1 VRAVPDA
8 RSLALLLLT
17 VVVWGYNWVPLKIAA
32 VEIDPWWFGAWRVG
46 GGALTLFL
54 VLALARRSMAPPPGR
69 AYLAIGLTQV
79 AGLVLFSTLALRFG
93 GVANVTALIFTMPLF
108 TAIFAYALV
117 RERLSAVRIAWLL
130 VAAAGII
137 VVASGIHARAEI
149 VGAALAAA
157 GGASWALGNVLQRR
171 AAYRID
177 LLRLIAWQQLVAF
190 VPLAV
195 LALSVGRPVAHL
207 DFGIAVA
214 ATFAAVVGSGLAW
227 LWWGSA
233 LASLPANTVA
243 LASFAIPVIAALSAW
258 VQLGAA
264 PPPLTALGLA
274 IVVIGLSG
282 SVLAGAAE
290 LRRPAS
296 SRATA
301 PAACERS
308 A

>member
-1 VRAVPDA
+1 MPNA
-8 RSLALLLLT
+8 RSLTLLLLT

-32 VEIDPWWFGAWRVG
+32 VAIDPWYFAAWRVG

-69 AYLAIGLTQV
+69 AYVAVGIAQV

-108 TAIFAYALV
+108 TAVFAYALAG
-117 RERLSAVRIAWLL
+117 ERLSGARIAWLL
-130 VAAAGII
+130 LAAAGIV
-137 VVASGIHARAEI
+137 VVASGIHARGEI
-149 VGAALAAA
+149 IGAALAAC

-177 LLRLIAWQQLVAF
+177 LLRLIAWQQLIAF
-190 VPLAV
+190 VPLFA
-195 LALSVGRPVAHL
+195 LALIAGRPVAH
-207 DFGIAVA
+207 FNVGIAVA
-214 ATFAAVVGSGLAW
+214 ATFAAVVGSGIAW
-227 LWWGSA
+227 LWWGGA
-233 LASLPANTVA
+233 LAALPANTVA
-243 LASFAIPVIAALSAW
+243 LASFAIPVIGALSAW
-258 VQLGAA
+258 IQLRTP

-274 IVVIGLSG
+274 IVVAGLSG

-296 SRATA
+296 SASRAPA
-301 PAACERS
+301 RAACERS